1 MNNDQTLSSNIEN
14 NVSQDT
20 KLKEEGLKKQ
30 NSYTY
35 WTRDIKSNND
45 VSSKINPVKID
56 DYKSESSQENN
67 KSVGSAWNM
76 AGTWEEKHFT
86 KQQVKDF
93 FEKLLPIEFK
103 NFVFK
108 KVTSISGD
116 VRIVIY

>member
-1 MNNDQTLSSNIEN
+1 
-14 NVSQDT
+14 
-20 KLKEEGLKKQ
+20 
-30 NSYTY
+30 
-35 WTRDIKSNND
+35 
-45 VSSKINPVKID
+45 
-56 DYKSESSQENN
+56 
-67 KSVGSAWNM
+67 M

-93 FEKLLPIEFK
+93 FEKLLPIGFK